1 MVTILKLQSTT
12 ISIRETYYK
21 YLKIFFIPSIIL
33 FIISLRLS
41 NMKLSLFSIIISIPF
56 LYYSSKNH
64 FFIIGGKGEQKV
76 TEELLKLP
84 DNYYLLNDINIKL
97 HSKQMQP
104 IQIDH
109 IILCESALF
118 CLETK
123 NWSGSIVG
131 NQKGSWIRRPRPRSR
146 KKDVYN
152 NPIIQTHRHIGAL
165 EKIIE
170 LNKMEIFKLNENG
183 KEIRIVG
190 IIVFTNPEMNL
201 KCPKRVDV
209 EIIQLQ
215 ENKLIDYIQSYKDK
229 LYTIEEIQK
238 IGKLLVTIDESCK

>member
-1 MVTILKLQSTT
+1 
-12 ISIRETYYK
+12 
-21 YLKIFFIPSIIL
+21 
-33 FIISLRLS
+33 
-41 NMKLSLFSIIISIPF
+41 
-56 LYYSSKNH
+56 
-64 FFIIGGKGEQKV
+64 
-76 TEELLKLP
+76 
-84 DNYYLLNDINIKL
+84 
-97 HSKQMQP
+97 MQP

-109 IILCESALF
+109 VILCENAIF

-123 NWSGSIVG
+123 NWSGSIIG
-131 NQKGSWIRRPRPRSR
+131 KKTGSWIRRPRPRSR

-165 EKIIE
+165 GKIIE

-229 LYTIEEIQK
+229 LYTLEEIQR